1 MSLAVVGSDAYK
13 WLLAF
18 HILLAVVWVGSNTAI
33 QIFVVRAMRAGP
45 DRVMYFAR
53 EAEWSGTRVLLP
65 TALALVILGFILLHE
80 SSGAYD
86 LGQGWVLF
94 GFLAW
99 VFSTIV
105 GAGYLGPESGR
116 LSKLVDERGPEDAE
130 YQRRLRR
137 IFLVSRTELLLLI
150 LAVVDMTIKARPL
163 TRRPYESSLLKASRA
178 ACRRRSR
185 TRRR

>member
-1 MSLAVVGSDAYK
+1 MSLAVIGSDTYK

-33 QIFVVRAMRAGP
+33 QIFVIRAVRAGP
-45 DRVMYFAR
+45 DRASYFAR
-53 EAEWSGTRVLLP
+53 EIEWYGTRVLVP
-65 TALALVILGFILLHE
+65 TSLTLVVLGFILLHE

-94 GFLAW
+94 GFLVW
-99 VFSTIV
+99 LLSFIT

-116 LSKLVDERGPEDAE
+116 LSSLGEERGPEDPE

-137 IFLVSRTELLLLI
+137 VFLVSRIELLLLI
-150 LAVVDMTIKARPL
+150 LVVLDMAVKPGL
-163 TRRPYESSLLKASRA
+163 
-178 ACRRRSR
+178 
-185 TRRR
+185 

>member
-33 QIFVVRAMRAGP
+33 QILVIRARRAGGE
-45 DRVMYFAR
+45 RIAYLAS
-53 EAEWSGTRVLLP
+53 EIEWYGTRVLLP
-65 TALALVILGFILLHE
+65 TALTLVILGFILLHE

-94 GFLAW
+94 GFLVW
-99 VFSTIV
+99 VFSTVV

-116 LSKLVDERGPEDAE
+116 LGKLVDERGPDDPE
-130 YQRRLRR
+130 YQRRLGR
-137 IFLVSRTELLLLI
+137 IFIVSRIELLLLI
-150 LAVVDMTIKARPL
+150 LAVLDMTVKPGL
-163 TRRPYESSLLKASRA
+163 
-178 ACRRRSR
+178 
-185 TRRR
+185 

>member
-1 MSLAVVGSDAYK
+1 MFLAVVGSDAYK

-33 QIFVVRAMRAGP
+33 QILVIRARRAGG
-45 DRVMYFAR
+45 DRIAYLAS
-53 EAEWSGTRVLLP
+53 EIEWYGTRVLLP
-65 TALALVILGFILLHE
+65 TALTLVILGFILLHE

-94 GFLAW
+94 GFLVW

-116 LSKLVDERGPEDAE
+116 LGKLVDERGPDDPE
-130 YQRRLRR
+130 YQRRLGR
-137 IFLVSRTELLLLI
+137 IFIVSRIELVLLI
-150 LAVVDMTIKARPL
+150 LAVLDMTVKPGL
-163 TRRPYESSLLKASRA
+163 
-178 ACRRRSR
+178 
-185 TRRR
+185 